1 MLRMAE
7 DERSR
12 RVTIL
17 FLEHGTVAAH
27 GDEAAKLI
35 TSQAAIRTT
44 KLSRAAARTLRFLR
58 VITKLAISTLG
69 VNPAG
74 LGGLGVPW

>member
-12 RVTIL
+12 RVTVL

-58 VITKLAISTLG
+58 VIAKLAISTLS

-74 LGGLGVPW
+74 LGGLGVPR